1 MLNGRCNILDIYMN
15 APPDQSY
22 IVFYFIC
29 CFKQLLEEDSVNQVK
44 EEALIQSSCGHHP
57 FIAKCHGYWQS
68 RHSLFIGKNFI
79 GYFSTK
85 LICL

>member
-1 MLNGRCNILDIYMN
+1 MN
-15 APPDQSY
+15 APPDKSY

-29 CFKQLLEEDSVNQVK
+29 CFKQLIEEDSVNQVK

-68 RHSLFIGKNFI
+68 SHSLFIGKSFI
-79 GYFSTK
+79 GSFSTK